1 MDLKLTEHDLK
12 NMKMHERIVIDKT
25 KQCYEWALQLARTY
39 LSYLPE
45 SKTALYSED
54 LW

>member
-1 MDLKLTEHDLK
+1 MTHAEVKILYDELKMLE
-12 NMKMHERIVIDKT
+12 
-25 KQCYEWALQLARTY
+25 ALQLARTY